1 MELNS
6 IEAIKCSSIRIGRCF
21 CLTFGDQQELQM
33 GVLHCAYRGVV
44 VKRTLWLIFNVAT
57 ARAAEAFGREI
68 LQVCHNRME
77 QGDVGVATGT
87 NRCFKGCSS

>member
-6 IEAIKCSSIRIGRCF
+6 IEAIKMQF
-21 CLTFGDQQELQM
+21 NQDWALLCLTYERVTN
-33 GVLHCAYRGVV
+33 GVLHCTHRGVV
-44 VKRTLWLIFNVAT
+44 VKRTLWLIFNPN
-57 ARAAEAFGREI
+57 RYRSKAEAFSRE
-68 LQVCHNRME
+68 QVCHNRME